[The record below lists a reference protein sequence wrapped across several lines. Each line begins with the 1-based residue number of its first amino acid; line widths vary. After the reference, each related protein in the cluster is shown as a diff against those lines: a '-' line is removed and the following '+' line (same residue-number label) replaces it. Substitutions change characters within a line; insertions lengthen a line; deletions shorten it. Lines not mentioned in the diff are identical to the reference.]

1 MIIGLIDLSRERKEL
16 DMNTM
21 IYDISG
27 LASDIQN
34 VIRTS
39 EKYSK
44 WFSEFPDSLLGVNGD
59 AKTVKGIKYDVLT
72 AILYMAPADLS
83 GYEMCP
89 AAKVAK
95 CKDPCLNT
103 AGRGAMTS
111 VQLSRIRKT
120 LFFMQYREL
129 FLEQLRREMEAHC
142 KYAENLGYL
151 PAIRLNGTTD
161 IIWER
166 ILYNEM
172 ERLHIKYGARFY
184 DYTKLSS
191 RNVIDPNVYDLTFSY
206 SGVDQFQPHVLRA
219 LKKGMRIAVVFR
231 TSEEIPS
238 TFLGR
243 KVINGDDSDIRFNE
257 PADIV
262 SALYAKGNA
271 RNDKSG
277 FVVDVADNSSYHNS
291 AAAA

>member
-1 MIIGLIDLSRERKEL
+1 MLL
-16 DMNTM
+16 
-21 IYDISG
+21 YDISR

-34 VIRTS
+34 VILTS
-39 EKYSK
+39 EKYSSK
-44 WFSEFPDSLLGVNGD
+44 WFSEFPDTLLGVNGD

-83 GYEMCP
+83 GYQMCP
-89 AAKVAK
+89 AARIAK

-120 LFFMQYREL
+120 LYFMQYREL

-151 PAIRLNGTTD
+151 PALRLNGTTD
-161 IIWER
+161 ILWER

-191 RNVIDPNVYDLTFSY
+191 RNIIDPNVYDLTFSY

-243 KVINGDDSDIRFNE
+243 KVLNGDDSDIRFNE
-257 PADIV
+257 PTDIV
-262 SALYAKGNA
+262 SALYAKGSA
-271 RNDKSG
+271 RSDMSG
-277 FVVDVADNSSYHNS
+277 FVVDVASYHHD